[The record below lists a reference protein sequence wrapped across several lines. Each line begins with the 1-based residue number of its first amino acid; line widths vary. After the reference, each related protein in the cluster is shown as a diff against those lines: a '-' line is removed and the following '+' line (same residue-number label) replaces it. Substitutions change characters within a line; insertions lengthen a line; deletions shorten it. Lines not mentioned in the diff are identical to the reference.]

1 MPRARG
7 DTRSE
12 IRRVAAEL
20 FAAQGFEKTSL
31 REVAERLGIT
41 KAALYYHY
49 PSKAELARGIVQPLA
64 DDVAALLSSAES
76 AAEVDRRALLESYFD
91 VMAGH
96 REVLWMVLRDVSVL
110 AGLELFQDMLDWRR
124 RLNVLLIG
132 ADATPEQWAR
142 ATVAVGGLQDC
153 VTNEGDVSVFRT
165 AAVDAAHAALVSG
178 PR

>member
-49 PSKAELARGIVQPLA
+49 PSKAELARGIVPTWSSRTTPHEVGRMLGQDGVSPLPQTTDRFA
-64 DDVAALLSSAES
+64 D
-76 AAEVDRRALLESYFD
+76 RP
-91 VMAGH
+91 H
-96 REVLWMVLRDVSVL
+96 
-110 AGLELFQDMLDWRR
+110 
-124 RLNVLLIG
+124 
-132 ADATPEQWAR
+132 
-142 ATVAVGGLQDC
+142 
-153 VTNEGDVSVFRT
+153 
-165 AAVDAAHAALVSG
+165 
-178 PR
+178 